1 MRMHLYTLIQV
12 ICLAILWAIKSSAF
26 SLALP
31 FVLILTIPLRMFM
44 TGTIFT
50 TMEIKCVS
58 ISFIG
63 LRALCHHVL
72 IEHKVKKCYMNAL
85 CCTHNVLFYTKIF
98 FPLLFYFSVK
108 NLDNTHSQLCI
119 FICPCFDCICYVILL
134 QLDADD
140 ANVKF
145 DDEED

>member
-1 MRMHLYTLIQV
+1 MKMHLYTLIQV

-31 FVLILTIPLRMFM
+31 FVLILTIPLRMLM
-44 TGTIFT
+44 TGHVFT
-50 TMEIKCVS
+50 VTEMKCVS

-63 LRALCHHVL
+63 LRALCHYAL
-72 IEHKVKKCYMNAL
+72 LENGKKCYMNTL
-85 CCTHNVLFYTKIF
+85 FCTHNVLLYTKF
-98 FPLLFYFSVK
+98 FSFIVLFFSQ

-145 DDEED
+145 DDEDD